1 MIHFDFY
8 NDLKNEISKIL
19 NDSGLKISL
28 DQNIHKILIDFYNL
42 NSKILEPKKR
52 NVLVVPDFDKQICLH
67 HKKLE
72 IQTIIQ
78 LAQDGGNLNCFQ
90 THRIIQSKQID
101 HLSNEWNIFH
111 FHLSLEPDKKSKF
124 VKRGNLLLFAYVN
137 EKDIVFLGLDK
148 HKDSFS
154 DIKWLEILEKNYPH
168 IMKKFLAPD
177 LPLVEQN
184 FTTSD
189 IEKMWQSGIS
199 SGFMNINGKTYLCPG
214 FGKVTSG
221 YNIKVVKKSSD
232 IINWI
237 THIQDIIK
245 KENDFFDNELINLKL
260 RIGEKTIEIY
270 ENEKGYIFFEFPS
283 FEKKI
288 THYKS
293 YYNEFGQSD

>member
-1 MIHFDFY
+1 MIDFDFY

-28 DQNIHKILIDFYNL
+28 DQNINKILIDFFNL
-42 NSKILEPKKR
+42 SSKILEPKKR
-52 NVLVVPDFDKQICLH
+52 NVFTVPDFDKQISLH

-111 FHLSLEPDKKSKF
+111 FHLSLEPDKKPKF
-124 VKRGNLLLFAYVN
+124 VKRGNLLLFAYVDDN
-137 EKDIVFLGLDK
+137 DIVFLGLDK

-154 DIKWLEILEKNYPH
+154 DIKWLEILEKNYSH

-177 LPLVEQN
+177 LPPVEEN
-184 FTTSD
+184 FSTSD
-189 IEKMWQSGIS
+189 REQMWESGLS
-199 SGFMNINGKTYLCPG
+199 SSFMNINGKTYLCPG

-221 YNIKVVKKSSD
+221 YNIKVIKQSID
-232 IINWI
+232 ILNWI
-237 THIQDIIK
+237 TNIEDIIK
-245 KENDFFDNELINLKL
+245 KENDFLDNKLVNLKL

-270 ENEKGYIFFEFPS
+270 EKKKGKTFFEFPS
-283 FEKKI
+283 FEIKK
-288 THYKS
+288 
-293 YYNEFGQSD
+293 